1 LLDAGELEHMLK
13 LVFSIVPEAFLLMIE
28 GASLF
33 GVALER
39 IIQNT
44 LIMA

>member
-1 LLDAGELEHMLK
+1 VLK
-13 LVFSIVPEAFLLMIE
+13 LVFFIIPETLPLMIE